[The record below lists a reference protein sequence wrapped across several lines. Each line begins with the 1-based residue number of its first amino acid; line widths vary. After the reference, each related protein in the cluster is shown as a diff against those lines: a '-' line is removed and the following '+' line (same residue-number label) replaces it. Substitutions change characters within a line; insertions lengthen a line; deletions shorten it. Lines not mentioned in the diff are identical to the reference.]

1 MPRKKQ
7 PSPAPGEKRKDSRI
21 REEDK
26 VVVELLSEI
35 DPPPAKRVFNALT
48 KDISPGG
55 IRLMT
60 NVILPVNSL
69 VRMELVLSK
78 RRKLIQATGKVRW
91 TRSVY
96 GEELFEMGVEFTEID
111 LEDKMVLLEHT
122 YKKG

>member
-7 PSPAPGEKRKDSRI
+7 PARAPGEKRIDSRVS
-21 REEDK
+21 EEDK

-55 IRLMT
+55 VRLMT
-60 NVILPVNSL
+60 NVTLPVDSL
-69 VRMELVLSK
+69 VRMELALSK
-78 RRKLIQATGKVRW
+78 RRKLIQATGKIRW

-96 GEELFEMGVEFTEID
+96 GEELFELGVEFTEIA

-122 YKKG
+122 YRQK